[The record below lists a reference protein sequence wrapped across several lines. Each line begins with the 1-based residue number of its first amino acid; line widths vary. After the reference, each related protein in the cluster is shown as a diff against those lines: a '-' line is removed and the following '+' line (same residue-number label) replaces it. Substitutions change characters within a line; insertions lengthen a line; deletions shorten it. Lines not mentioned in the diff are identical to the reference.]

1 METRELHVSVTSNL
15 QIKQNKNLSI
25 ELNFF
30 DPSVLKI
37 MSTYVRGRGVL
48 KKMSKKNWENVSL
61 LKVFAKK
68 KCIFCLRKVCFKG
81 PPRFY
86 FHLFYDL

>member
-37 MSTYVRGRGVL
+37 MSTYVRRRGVL
-48 KKMSKKNWENVSL
+48 KKMSKKNWENVSI

-68 KCIFCLRKVCFKG
+68 KCIFRLLKVSFKG